1 MPHAH
6 RDVVMSM
13 DDGSGAHEGHGGP
26 PRQGPGPRDRGE
38 ARPAPP
44 PGGGGHVS
52 HGGGGGHL
60 DHKGMMKDLRDRLIV
75 SVLVTVPIL
84 LLTMEVQEL
93 LRYSLAFPGDQL
105 VLLLLSTFVY
115 LYGGWPFLKGAAQEL
130 RARTPGMMTL
140 IAVAVSVAYFYS
152 AASVLGLGGSV
163 FFWELATLLDIML
176 LGHWMEMRSVM
187 GASRALEELVRIL
200 PSEAHLVR
208 DGGAEDVRV
217 EDLQAG
223 DRVLVRP
230 GEKVPIDGTVVDG
243 GSSVNESLLTGE
255 SRPVPKRAGDQAIGG
270 AVNGEGSL
278 VIEVTRTGKD
288 TYLNQVIELVRTAQG
303 SKSRTQ
309 DLADRAAFALTVVAL
324 SVAAL
329 TLAAWLLLGQGASFA
344 VERAVTVMVISCPH
358 ALGLAIPLV
367 VAVST
372 SLAAGA
378 GLLIRDRQAF
388 ERARGLD
395 AIVFDKT
402 GTLTLGRFGVTDVMP
417 LSGRTE
423 DEVLAAAASLERY
436 SEHPI
441 ARGIVD
447 RARERELE
455 LEPVEGFRALPGKG
469 VEGMVGGRPLRAVS
483 PGYLEEKGIPLDSE
497 EAEEAA
503 RQGKTVVALVEGDR
517 AVGAI
522 ALADIIRP
530 ESREAVRRLKEMG
543 YRCIMLTGD
552 NRHVAKWV
560 ADEIGLDEYHAEVL
574 PSQKAEVIRSVQ
586 ERYAVAMVGDGVNDA
601 PALAQADVG
610 VAIGAGT
617 DVAVESAD
625 IVLVR
630 SDPRDVAGIMALS
643 KRTYSKMVQNLIYAT
658 GYNAFA
664 IPVAAGLLYSYG
676 IVLTP
681 AVGAVLMS
689 ISTIV
694 VAINARALRA

>member
-1 MPHAH
+1 
-6 RDVVMSM
+6 
-13 DDGSGAHEGHGGP
+13 
-26 PRQGPGPRDRGE
+26 
-38 ARPAPP
+38 
-44 PGGGGHVS
+44 
-52 HGGGGGHL
+52 
-60 DHKGMMKDLRDRLIV
+60 
-75 SVLVTVPIL
+75 
-84 LLTMEVQEL
+84 
-93 LRYSLAFPGDQL
+93 
-105 VLLLLSTFVY
+105 
-115 LYGGWPFLKGAAQEL
+115 
-130 RARTPGMMTL
+130 
-140 IAVAVSVAYFYS
+140 
-152 AASVLGLGGSV
+152 V
-163 FFWELATLLDIML
+163 FFWELATLIDIML

-255 SRPVPKRAGDQAIGG
+255 SRPVPKR
-270 AVNGEGSL
+270 NGEGSL

-601 PALAQADVG
+601 PALATAD
-610 VAIGAGT
+610 IGIAMGAAGT
-617 DVAVESAD
+617 DIAIETGD
-625 IVLVR
+625 IVLM
-630 SDPRDVAGIMALS
+630 SDDLSKLPFMLKLS
-643 KRTYSKMVQNLIYAT
+643 KRATRNIKQNIGASLAIISFLI
-658 GYNAFA
+658 
-664 IPVAAGLLYSYG
+664 PAALLGFLSLTLGLFINES
-676 IVLTP
+676 
-681 AVGAVLMS
+681 GALLVIL
-689 ISTIV
+689 
-694 VAINARALRA
+694 NALRLLR